1 MCISKHVCVR
11 VFTRVSTIVCL
22 CPHMCIST
30 RVFTHARPRV
40 YPRLF
45 ACVSTRVYIHPCVFT
60 RVCVHTCIH
69 DCVCLCVHTR
79 VCISTHVCVHVYSC
93 LCARVFT
100 RVHMCTHP
108 CVCTCLH
115 VCVSTLVCAHAHT
128 RACVSTLVCAHVHT
142 CVYPRLCVYVSTH
155 VCRCHEEPA
164 ALGTHGAVVNRK
176 QLLSRDVG
184 AVGAGP
190 LCPGVGRPSPDG
202 LVCRAWRPLLRGHW
216 EGGSGCLAAP
226 KQWENPQHL
235 STAAHRLPDKKHQ
248 EHGEETLSSSR

>member
-115 VCVSTLVCAHAHT
+115 V
-128 RACVSTLVCAHVHT
+128 CVSTLVCAHVHT